1 MSTEARGF
9 CCLCF
14 VWPVTTNA
22 QAVKIWQPPPNG
34 TSYVLYNKNGSRNSL
49 DVGFF
54 HVFGL
59 GICFGIS
66 NFKALM
72 PTVYWHQEQQLD
84 QTTLGI
90 AATI

>member
-1 MSTEARGF
+1 MWA
-9 CCLCF
+9 
-14 VWPVTTNA
+14 
-22 QAVKIWQPPPNG
+22 
-34 TSYVLYNKNGSRNSL
+34 
-49 DVGFF
+49 FF